1 MDRDQDYVEITYGDS
16 VTFSG
21 TFTRMVNLSLIRKLL
36 LIMGFF
42 AQVLF
47 TDENGHFEYTLTNER
62 ISYYRL
68 LGYVS
73 DVFIFSYDGII
84 AAQM

>member
-1 MDRDQDYVEITYGDS
+1 M
-16 VTFSG
+16 
-21 TFTRMVNLSLIRKLL
+21 
-36 LIMGFF
+36 
-42 AQVLF
+42 F

-84 AAQM
+84 AAPCYLKIVDPEMGINNVSAQPSETTMINDTLLNTSK